1 MTGTPPIHNP
11 AGLESLC
18 SEHGVRL
25 LVAFGSRV
33 TGSPPPTAE
42 SDLDLALLLS
52 AGHAE
57 GMEVAL
63 ITRIPDFF
71 PAVEV
76 DLVILNRADP
86 LLRHEIMR
94 ESVLLYGD
102 LDAYGAYQVFSWRDL
117 MDSRDLID
125 LEERLFERKMAY
137 IRSRV
142 FEDPQDAPGDSNHD

>member
-1 MTGTPPIHNP
+1 MVPKP
-11 AGLESLC
+11 AGIEALC
-18 SEHGVRL
+18 REHGVRL

-52 AGHAE
+52 ASHEE
-57 GMEVAL
+57 GTEAAL

-94 ESVLLYGD
+94 ESELLYGD
-102 LDAYGAYQVFSWRDL
+102 LDAYVSYQVFSWRDL

-125 LEERLFERKMAY
+125 LEERLFEKKMAH
-137 IRSRV
+137 IRRLL
-142 FEDPQDAPGDSNHD
+142 FEDPQEERPGGLKP